1 MEPEYWSNPDGVNIA
16 TYKWVPARVDKIVY
30 LGKSA
35 LSFPN
40 EIIFIEFKVFF
51 PDSWVFLF
59 VFWSDDFIELIT
71 FLHFDKYEK

>member
-51 PDSWVFLF
+51 PDS
-59 VFWSDDFIELIT
+59 
-71 FLHFDKYEK
+71 